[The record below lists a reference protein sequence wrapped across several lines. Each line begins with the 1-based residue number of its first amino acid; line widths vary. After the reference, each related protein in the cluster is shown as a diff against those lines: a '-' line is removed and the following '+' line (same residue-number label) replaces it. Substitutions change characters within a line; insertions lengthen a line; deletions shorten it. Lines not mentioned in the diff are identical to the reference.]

1 MLDMR
6 YLGSAFYRNRR
17 AWLCRQRRMAPTR
30 KPPMP
35 SADTLDSSIARVEQN
50 THVEA
55 IEAFYT
61 EGATLQGRVSAAPTS
76 PSA

>member
-1 MLDMR
+1 
-6 YLGSAFYRNRR
+6 
-17 AWLCRQRRMAPTR
+17 
-30 KPPMP
+30 MP